1 MSEIEVRE
9 PGAGTPGASATN
21 LPATALAPLSRWVI
35 GIGGLLFAV
44 LMALSGR
51 YGFHHDELYFLD
63 GGRHLQASY
72 VDQPVV
78 TPLLA
83 WVTLKTFGVSLVGLR
98 LWPALAAWGTV
109 IVAGL
114 TAREFGGG
122 RRAQLLAAFSVA
134 TMPAVYGADHMLDT
148 AAIDI
153 LAWSALAFMVIRIGR
168 TGDQRWWVPAGAIL
182 GLGVE
187 NKHLIGFFAI
197 AIVIGAFATGARTTV
212 LNRWFLAGAAIA
224 VALEIPDLWWQA
236 THGWATIA
244 MTQSLNASNGG
255 AANILVWIVG
265 QLIVLGLFRAW
276 GAVAGIRFLWK
287 SGRPLWKALVWAYTL
302 LFVVFMLTT
311 GAQIYYVAGAYV
323 FLLAAGAVALDGWLV
338 AKRSRIYRFAGG
350 LTVSALVFAPFLL
363 PILPVA
369 DANVTNAV
377 FPVQNQT
384 IGWPQLVSTVHG
396 VWFSLPAQQRAHA
409 VIFTDDFG
417 EAGAIN
423 ELGHGTGLP
432 TAVSGHDTEW
442 WWGPGN
448 SQATTVI
455 AVTLGPDSSSRS
467 SNLSDLHRYFRTVRQ
482 AATLSN
488 PWGIKNE
495 NYHGQVWICTGLR
508 HPWSQLWPELRHY
521 D

>member
-1 MSEIEVRE
+1 MSEIEVQE
-9 PGAGTPGASATN
+9 PGAGTPGASVTG
-21 LPATALAPLSRWVI
+21 PPVTALAPFSRWVI
-35 GIGGLLFAV
+35 VVGGLLFAV
-44 LMALSGR
+44 LMALSDR

-63 GGRHLQASY
+63 CGRHLQASY
-72 VDQPVV
+72 VDQPVI

-122 RRAQLLAAFSVA
+122 RRAQLLAAFAVA

-148 AAIDI
+148 AAFDI
-153 LAWSALAFMVIRIGR
+153 LAWGALAFMVIRIGR
-168 TGDQRWWVPAGAIL
+168 TGDQRWWVPAGVVL

-197 AIVIGAFATGARTTV
+197 AIALGAFLTGARKTV

-244 MTQSLNASNGG
+244 MTQSLNARNGG
-255 AANILVWIVG
+255 AANIGAWIIG
-265 QLIVLGLFRAW
+265 QLIVLGLVRVW
-276 GAVAGIRFLWK
+276 GAVAGLRFLWK
-287 SGRPLWKALVWAYTL
+287 SGRPLWKALVWAYAL

-311 GAQIYYVAGAYV
+311 GAQIYYEAGTYV

-338 AKRSRIYRFAGG
+338 AKRSRIYRFTGG

-369 DANVTNAV
+369 DANVTNDV

-423 ELGHGTGLP
+423 ELGRGQGLP

-448 SQATTVI
+448 PHATTVV
-455 AVTLGPDSSSRS
+455 AVTLGPGSSSRS
-467 SNLSDLHRYFRTVRQ
+467 SNVSDLHRYFRTVRL
-482 AATLSN
+482 AAVMSN

-495 NYHGQVWICTGLR
+495 NYQGQVYICTGLR
-508 HPWSQLWPELRHY
+508 HLWSQLWPELRHY